1 MVDLI
6 KKTLLAGV
14 GLTLLTADK
23 VEEVARDIAKSAQL
37 STDKG
42 QEFVKE
48 AVERARKGRAEL
60 EATVQRMV
68 QQTLQ
73 KANLATRDDIAELR
87 SRLERLEQQVA
98 GRSS

>member
-1 MVDLI
+1 MLDLI

-23 VEEVARDIAKSAQL
+23 VEEVAREIANAAQL

-42 QEFVKE
+42 QEFVNE
-48 AVERARKGRAEL
+48 AVERAKKGRADL

-73 KANLATRDDIAELR
+73 RANLPTRDDIAQLTA
-87 SRLERLEQQVA
+87 RLERLEQQLA
-98 GRSS
+98 DRSS